1 MLVALTAC
9 SSAPSTSSKSQESG
23 PRHFTMFVTTEMR
36 GSIEPCGCTTDPL
49 GDLARTAA
57 LVQDLR
63 QDLRR
68 SQGNAVLVV
77 DGGSLLY
84 SEPQISEQLKA
95 QETLKADLLA
105 RTFAGALDVAGI
117 GLGPYDLAMG
127 PEAVKPARQVA
138 NLAPESNIQVEAPKV
153 VEAGGVPVGIFGVV
167 SPAAVS
173 AHGVRATDPAPAA
186 REAIATLRKQGA
198 RVVVGLAHMTR
209 KEAAD
214 LARSAPG
221 IDVLVVG
228 QNAPEPDLVPT
239 AARRV
244 GDTYL
249 VEPANRGQV
258 VTRVDF
264 TIRDE
269 AGPLTDAIGQARA
282 AVEIRKAEADIAGL
296 KRDLAKWK
304 TDPSADAK
312 FVAGK
317 EQELAALEARRARLE
332 DSPVQAPEKGSW
344 LVMSQ
349 IPIKKSMSCN
359 EDVQAA
365 KTAFDKAAGAANL
378 AAAKGQEP
386 APAPAGKPGYVGV
399 EECSYCHAEAVE
411 LWKTSR
417 HFQAWETLEK
427 QSKQLN
433 YECISCHVT
442 GWEQPGGANLAHNEH
457 LRDVQCETC
466 HGPGSLHVEADGQ
479 ESPKTMT
486 RMPPESLCVQCHS
499 PEHSDTFDYEAY
511 LRDVTGPGHGE
522 AFRKQL
528 GDGPTG
534 RELRRAGL
542 EKAGA
547 QIGAGC
553 LK

>member
-1 MLVALTAC
+1 MLAALAAC
-9 SSAPSTSSKSQESG
+9 SSASSKSPKSQESG
-23 PRHFTMFVTTEMR
+23 PRQLTMLVTTEMR

-49 GDLARTAA
+49 GDLARTAE
-57 LVQDLR
+57 LVQT
-63 QDLRR
+63 LRR
-68 SQGNAVLVV
+68 TQESAVLVV

-84 SEPQISEQLKA
+84 SEPQIPEHLKA
-95 QETLKADLLA
+95 QEILKAELLTRA
-105 RTFAGALDVAGI
+105 FAKELDVAGI

-127 PEAVKPARQVA
+127 PDAVAPARQAA
-138 NLAPESNIQVEAPKV
+138 NLEPKSGIEVEAPKV
-153 VEAGGVPVGIFGVV
+153 VDMGGVPVGIFGVV

-173 AHGVRATDPAPAA
+173 AQGVRAGDPAPAA
-186 REAIATLRKQGA
+186 REAIASLRKQGA

-221 IDVLVVG
+221 IDILVVG
-228 QNAPEPDLVPT
+228 QNAPEPDMVPT
-239 AARRV
+239 AARRI

-258 VTRVDF
+258 ITKLDF
-264 TIRDE
+264 TIRDD

-282 AVEIRKAEADIAGL
+282 AVEIQEAVADIAAL
-296 KRDLAKWK
+296 KQDLAKWRA
-304 TDPSADAK
+304 DSSADPK
-312 FVAGK
+312 FVATK
-317 EQELAALEARRARLE
+317 EQELARLEAKRARLE
-332 DSPVQAPEKGSW
+332 ASPVQAPEKGSW
-344 LVMSQ
+344 FVMSQ
-349 IPIKKSMSCN
+349 IPIKKGMPCDT
-359 EDVQAA
+359 DVQAA
-365 KTAFDKAAGAANL
+365 KTAFDEAAGAANL
-378 AAAKGQEP
+378 AAAKDQKPPPVPE
-386 APAPAGKPGYVGV
+386 GKAGYVGV

-411 LWKTSR
+411 MWQTTR
-417 HFQAWETLEK
+417 HHDAWETLDGL
-427 QSKQLN
+427 SKQFN

-442 GWEQPGGANLAHNEH
+442 GWEQPGGANLVHNEH

-479 ESPKTMT
+479 EQPKSMT
-486 RMPPESLCVQCHS
+486 LTPPESLCVQCHS
-499 PEHSDTFDYEAY
+499 PEHSDTFVYEAY
-511 LRDVTGPGHGE
+511 LRGVTGPGHGE

-534 RELRRAGL
+534 RELRQAGL
-542 EKAGA
+542 KKAGA